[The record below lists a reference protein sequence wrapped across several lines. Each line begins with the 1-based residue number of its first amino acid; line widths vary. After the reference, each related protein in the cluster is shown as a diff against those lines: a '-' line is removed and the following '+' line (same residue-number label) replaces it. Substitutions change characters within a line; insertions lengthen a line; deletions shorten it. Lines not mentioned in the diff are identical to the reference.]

1 MSVTAVLWS
10 GGLDSAVLAAEEA
23 ARAEIQPIYVSVG
36 LAWEDAERAML
47 SRLLAADRFR
57 AHVRPLVALTVD
69 MRDVYAATHWAVQ
82 GTPPAYHTPDEDVY
96 LPGRN
101 VILLGKAGVFCAAA
115 RIDRLVL
122 GTLGHNPFPDA
133 TPAFRSAM
141 AEALSLGLL
150 TAAAAAQGPSNVDE
164 VLGHVATRVEE
175 YFARAQKVVFV
186 EKTMIQYVR
195 TDLTPQGFARV
206 LEADLRVESDPADG
220 DGSSEAKVVRELRK
234 VNGHR
239 PRTKDDQDCLDP
251 NPISPEPL
259 AFLLPAQRSKYA
271 FTLAGRGK
279 GKDKNTVMVDFR
291 ELGTGKPEVKER
303 SDKAEG
309 CFSIDLPGRGRGR
322 VWLDAST

>member
-1 MSVTAVLWS
+1 MNATSTRS
-10 GGLDSAVLAAEEA
+10 
-23 ARAEIQPIYVSVG
+23 
-36 LAWEDAERAML
+36 
-47 SRLLAADRFR
+47 
-57 AHVRPLVALTVD
+57 PL
-69 MRDVYAATHWAVQ
+69 
-82 GTPPAYHTPDEDVY
+82 
-96 LPGRN
+96 
-101 VILLGKAGVFCAAA
+101 
-115 RIDRLVL
+115 
-122 GTLGHNPFPDA
+122 
-133 TPAFRSAM
+133 
-141 AEALSLGLL
+141 ALSAALGLL

-259 AFLLPAQRSKYA
+259 AFLLPAQRGKYA

-322 VWLDAST
+322 VWLDASTYEVLRVDQRVGYVDFRVPDPRNRRLGLGDVGMLERLDTSIRYKPVVFSDPEESVLLPESIETLMIVRGMQSYRMRQVFSNYRRFVTGGRLVK